1 MQTNTDVQALL
12 QSDKASHYGTHGKL
26 VMQEQTIRKA
36 YKMSDKLSRI
46 QVIIEAAE
54 ETIQRYESK
63 EDKTLAMVTAYE
75 HIKGV
80 MNETDS
86 VLTDTHGNPRTYHI

>member
-12 QSDKASHYGTHGKL
+12 QSDKASDNGTHGKL

-46 QVIIEAAE
+46 QAIIEATE
-54 ETIQRYESK
+54 DVLQRYASK

-86 VLTDTHGNPRTYHI
+86 VLTDTHGNTRTYHI